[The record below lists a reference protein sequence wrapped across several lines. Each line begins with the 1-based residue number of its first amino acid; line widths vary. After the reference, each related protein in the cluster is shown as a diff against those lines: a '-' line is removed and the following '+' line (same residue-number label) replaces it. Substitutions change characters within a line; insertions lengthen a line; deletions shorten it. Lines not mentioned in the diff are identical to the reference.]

1 MTAQVNTRLDVMVA
15 MSVRI
20 NIDTMRLLLDR

>member
-15 MSVRI
+15 MSVRV
-20 NIDTMRLLLDR
+20 NIDMMRLLLDR